1 MVKGIARARDWYEQ
15 IVAGEVGTIKTLC
28 QRTGLGRTYV
38 KRILRFATLSPQI
51 AEAILS
57 GKHRPDLTLQ
67 KMLRTVPIDWQEQQG
82 RIFRLPQI
90 SATCT

>member
-1 MVKGIARARDWYEQ
+1 LLFLSLGGVLLEKSVVLELVKAIARARDWYEQ

-57 GKHRPDLTLQ
+57 GKHRPDLTL
-67 KMLRTVPIDWQEQQG
+67 
-82 RIFRLPQI
+82 
-90 SATCT
+90 